1 MKKKRP
7 PLFIRTRNWLRKNY
21 PLPMQVSVHR
31 YEAHKMPKL
40 LGYVEVDKKHM
51 KIVITK
57 NTNQR
62 EASETLI
69 EEWSHA
75 LRETLAVPVDYDSE
89 AGMHDEFFWLIYGK
103 LINEWRE
110 LK

>member
-1 MKKKRP
+1 MKPRP
-7 PLFIRTRNWLRKNY
+7 PLFIRTRNWLRKEY
-21 PLPMQVSVHR
+21 PLPIKVSVHR
-31 YEAHKMPKL
+31 HAGHKMPKL
-40 LGYVEVDKKHM
+40 LGYVEFDKKQM
-51 KIVITK
+51 KIVIRK

-75 LRETLAVPVDYDSE
+75 LRETLAIPVNYDTE

-103 LINEWRE
+103 LINEWRY